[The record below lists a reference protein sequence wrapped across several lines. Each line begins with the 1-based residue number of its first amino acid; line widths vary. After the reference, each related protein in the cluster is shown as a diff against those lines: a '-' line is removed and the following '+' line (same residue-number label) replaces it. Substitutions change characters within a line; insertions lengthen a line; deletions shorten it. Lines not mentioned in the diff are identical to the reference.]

1 MHGNLVS
8 EANFSVKFGKK
19 ETMSRIGKSPISII
33 PAVTVTVDTNVVSV
47 KGAKG
52 SLSFVIPTGVSVKVK
67 DQMVIVETTKI
78 DPKTKA
84 LHGLVRAQI
93 DNMIKGAS
101 IGWTK
106 TLTLSGVGYRAAVNG
121 KDLVLTVG
129 FSHPV
134 TIVPPPGI
142 QFSLSEG
149 KIIVSGVDKQMVGQI
164 ASDIRRVK
172 PPEPYKGKG
181 IRYEGEHI
189 RKKAGKSAKGI
200 GTGPGAIVK

>member
-1 MHGNLVS
+1 
-8 EANFSVKFGKK
+8 
-19 ETMSRIGKSPISII
+19 MSRIGKTPISIK
-33 PAVTVTVDTNVVSV
+33 PAVTVTVDANIVSV
-47 KGAKG
+47 NGAKG

-67 DQMVIVETTKI
+67 DETIVVKTTRN

-106 TLTLSGVGYRAAVNG
+106 TLTLSGVGYRAAVTER
-121 KDLVLTVG
+121 DLVLTVG

-149 KIIVSGVDKQMVGQI
+149 KIVVSGVDKQVVGQI
-164 ASDIRRVK
+164 ASDIRKVK

-181 IRYEGEHI
+181 IMYEGEHI

-200 GTGPGAIVK
+200 GAGPGAAK

>member
-1 MHGNLVS
+1 
-8 EANFSVKFGKK
+8 
-19 ETMSRIGKSPISII
+19 MSRIGKTPISIK
-33 PAVTVTVDTNVVSV
+33 PAVTVTVDANIVSV
-47 KGAKG
+47 NGAKG

-67 DQMVIVETTKI
+67 DETIVVKTTRN

-93 DNMIKGAS
+93 DNMIKGVS
-101 IGWTK
+101 DGWTK
-106 TLTLSGVGYRAAVNG
+106 TLALSGVGYRAAVTG

-149 KIIVSGVDKQMVGQI
+149 KIIVSGVDKQVVGQI
-164 ASDIRRVK
+164 ASDIRKVK

-181 IRYEGEHI
+181 IMYEGEHI

-200 GTGPGAIVK
+200 GAGPGAAK